1 MDAPRSARACRA
13 YAQPINLLRVARCN
27 WYRWV
32 IGDKSTLNDDVGDL
46 YKSRTCGNAG
56 YPPSSGW
63 ELAHRGDGREPAPTL
78 TALDALGRPIDLR
91 WVVVETPQPA
101 IVEPTVPGTPPV
113 VVGAMVVTD
122 DY

>member
-1 MDAPRSARACRA
+1 M
-13 YAQPINLLRVARCN
+13 NLLRVARCN